1 MGLKGL
7 VIVLQSLLKYGG
19 LWQGVSPD
27 IVDGGEVLP
36 VGELPLIATARAI
49 EQSTVKNTN
58 SNSFSHANSN
68 GNSNG
73 MNVLNNIHENNS
85 KNNNNNNNNSNNN
98 NDNNSNNYNNGNEL
112 RCDIDD
118 EQVGVKIDSD
128 QGSSGTLEIGK
139 GSIVDNFDRKQK
151 AQEEIEN
158 GILKFNQSSK
168 KGLAFLVDR
177 GHVEMTPKGVALFL
191 RQYSEKL
198 DKTAVGE
205 YLGREREYEGGFC
218 LKVLHEFVD
227 SMDFS
232 NMAFDLAIR
241 YFLAGFRLPGEA
253 QKIDRLME
261 KFAERYYLQN
271 KDTFA
276 SADMAFIL
284 AFSTIMLQT
293 NLHNPAIK
301 DDKRMTKEQFV
312 KQNKGISADGELPE
326 EMLLE
331 IYERIAAAPIS
342 MTQDVGR
349 RTKKEDVVQFNVFQT
364 STDKRRK
371 DAFNDER
378 KEMVRN
384 GEAMFKQASKKT
396 SVFVRNIS
404 RSSEAYVRPMFEV
417 VWAPIIGVFSEILE
431 TCDDT
436 ATVNSSL
443 AGLYYAIRL
452 ACRLDFPIARHTFL
466 NALSKFTTLET
477 VREMHLKQVSCIKLL
492 LNIALSEGSF
502 LDESWSKVLQVVS
515 QLARLQL
522 FANRSHTDDMFF
534 GDVSSHTA
542 DGSSTITPKS
552 GRRNLTSF
560 SSSSLFASSSNITAE
575 PFTFT
580 KLFAGPSRAETAR
593 QMEETNATMLM
604 QEINPILLDRIFLGS
619 ASLGGESVHHFVRCL
634 CEVSMLEISS
644 SSSLNNLRA
653 KDISS
658 DTANPRVFSLQKLVE
673 VADVNMFSRP
683 RLQWGRI
690 WKLLAEHF
698 TTVGVHENS
707 ALAMYAIDSLKQLS
721 IKFLQKEELSNFNFQ
736 RVFLKPF
743 EVILARTRA
752 VEIKD
757 LVLRCIDVLVRA
769 CATNI
774 RSGWRSIFVT
784 FEVAAAQD
792 SIEIARLAL
801 DITERL
807 LMTQFDLLIYDF
819 VELINCLVSFV
830 ACIHTSLSLRA
841 LNHLYR
847 CAAHL
852 ADGTVEP
859 ALDVRAP
866 MSVSISLSVS
876 QPCLTNLD
884 KENTVSQPLVESVS
898 KNSPSSSSIPNS
910 PRERIDED
918 ASVFRLWWPLLL
930 GLSTRVADPRVQVRE
945 RALNTLTNV
954 LRTYGSIFSSQT
966 WVVIFKGVLFPMLDS
981 AKTDNSW
988 VESMSYDVL
997 SVSIEMFCML
1007 LDMNCLSPSLLPD
1020 LISIIEGCVCQ
1031 DNEIL
1036 AKIGMK
1042 AWNELISSLKSKM
1055 DIGTL
1060 DLVCSRLLRCSL
1072 SNLCTD
1078 FGDAGRLSLNV
1089 KKSKDSGDEAALWMN
1104 EMVAPAHVI
1113 KQLISTTCPIVSR
1126 RQDRERSISAEEELT
1141 SLIKQGRSTQST
1153 DLTMEDEERA
1163 NRANI
1168 SSASGDIETLQA
1180 SKGESH
1186 RKQ

>member
-1 MGLKGL
+1 MLHHITSRYHDTSHLTHTPHTMHTGTISADLR
-7 VIVLQSLLKYGG
+7 VEDEEVS
-19 LWQGVSPD
+19 GVGIKLEESP
-27 IVDGGEVLP
+27 
-36 VGELPLIATARAI
+36 
-49 EQSTVKNTN
+49 
-58 SNSFSHANSN
+58 
-68 GNSNG
+68 
-73 MNVLNNIHENNS
+73 
-85 KNNNNNNNNSNNN
+85 
-98 NDNNSNNYNNGNEL
+98 
-112 RCDIDD
+112 
-118 EQVGVKIDSD
+118 
-128 QGSSGTLEIGK
+128 SGTAAELAK
-139 GSIVDNFDRKQK
+139 GSIVGNFDRKQK
-151 AQEEIEN
+151 AQEEIET

-168 KGLAFLVDR
+168 KGIAFLVER
-177 GHVEMTPKGVALFL
+177 GHVEMTPKSVALFL

-227 SMDFS
+227 SMDFGG
-232 NMAFDLAIR
+232 MAFDLAIR

-342 MTQDVGR
+342 MTQDVVR
-349 RTKKEDVVQFNVFQT
+349 RNKKDEVAQFNVFQT

-396 SVFVRNIS
+396 SVFVRNS
-404 RSSEAYVRPMFEV
+404 SLSSEAYVRPMFEV
-417 VWAPIIGVFSEILE
+417 VWAPIIGVLSEILE
-431 TCDDT
+431 TCEDS

-443 AGLYYAIRL
+443 AGLYYSIRL

-466 NALSKFTTLET
+466 NALAKFTTLET
-477 VREMHLKQVSCIKLL
+477 VREMHQKQVSCIKLL
-492 LNIALSEGSF
+492 LNVALTEGSY
-502 LDESWSKVLQVVS
+502 LDESWSKVLQCVS

-534 GDVSSHTA
+534 SDFSSHT
-542 DGSSTITPKS
+542 DGGTTPNKNKRSFAPSSM
-552 GRRNLTSF
+552 F
-560 SSSSLFASSSNITAE
+560 SNSNGAPD

-580 KLFAGPSRAETAR
+580 KLFSGPSKAESAR
-593 QMEETNATMLM
+593 QLEEANASMLM
-604 QEINPILLDRIFLGS
+604 QEINPIILDRIFLGS
-619 ASLGGESVHHFVRCL
+619 SCLSGDSVLHFVLCL
-634 CEVSMLEISS
+634 CEVSMLEIST
-644 SSSLNNLRA
+644 SSSLNNLRS
-653 KDISS
+653 KEISG

-690 WKLLAEHF
+690 WSLLAAHF
-698 TTVGVHENS
+698 TSVGLHENA

-743 EVILARTRA
+743 EVILARTRSI
-752 VEIKD
+752 EIKD
-757 LVLRCIDVLVRA
+757 LVLQCIDVLVRA
-769 CATNI
+769 CASNI

-792 SIEIARLAL
+792 SQDIAKIAL

-807 LMTQFDLLIYDF
+807 LVTQFDLLIYDF

-830 ACIHTSLSLRA
+830 ASVHTPLSIKA
-841 LNHLYR
+841 LTHLYR
-847 CAAHL
+847 CAGHL
-852 ADGTVEP
+852 ADGTIAP
-859 ALDVRAP
+859 ALDIRIAQTVTP
-866 MSVSISLSVS
+866 PSFVSLAISES
-876 QPCLTNLD
+876 PHPTTDTD
-884 KENTVSQPLVESVS
+884 KEP
-898 KNSPSSSSIPNS
+898 SPSEVPV
-910 PRERIDED
+910 RIEED

-945 RALNTLTNV
+945 KALATLTNV
-954 LRTYGSIFSSQT
+954 LRTYGSVFSPQT
-966 WVVIFKGVLFPMLDS
+966 WVVIFKGILFPMIDS
-981 AKTDNSW
+981 ARTDISW
-988 VESMSYDVL
+988 IESMCSDVL
-997 SVSIEMFCML
+997 SVCIEMLCML
-1007 LDMNCLSPSLLPD
+1007 HDMHSLSPTLLPD
-1020 LISIIEGCVCQ
+1020 LISIIESLVCQ
-1031 DNEIL
+1031 ESEVL
-1036 AKIGMK
+1036 ARIGMK
-1042 AWNELISSLKSKM
+1042 AWNELITALKSKM
-1055 DIGTL
+1055 NEETMN
-1060 DLVCSRLLRCSL
+1060 LVCSRLLRCVL
-1072 SNLCTD
+1072 ANLCRD
-1078 FGDAGRLSLNV
+1078 FGEAGKLCLNV
-1089 KKSKDSGDEAALWMN
+1089 TPLKGLEPVPLWLN
-1104 EMVAPAHVI
+1104 
-1113 KQLISTTCPIVSR
+1113 QLSVPKNIVKLLIDTPCPIASR
-1126 RQDRERSISAEEELT
+1126 LQDRECSSSDL
-1141 SLIKQGRSTQST
+1141 GRVT
-1153 DLTMEDEERA
+1153 DLSTTSMDTPRPEDDGKRGINHSLSEVCS
-1163 NRANI
+1163 I
-1168 SSASGDIETLQA
+1168 TL
-1180 SKGESH
+1180 SH
-1186 RKQ
+1186 CVTVFSIFLLNYLYSFLILRTPSQKCLFLFYNVMCCSLK